1 MAGRRLDTMDL
12 RELLRHIQQTPS
24 DRAVQRATGVDRR
37 TVQHYRKWATDHS
50 LLEGSLPPIETL
62 QQLVVGPYPN
72 RPLPRIFP
80 RLNLT
85 VP

>member
-1 MAGRRLDTMDL
+1 MDL

-24 DRAVQRATGVDRR
+24 DQAVQRATGIDRR
-37 TVQHYRKWATDHS
+37 TVQHYRKWAADHS

-62 QQLVVGPYPN
+62 QQLVGRTLSQPA
-72 RPLPRIFP
+72 PLRIFL

-85 VP
+85 AL